1 MLMMIEVFMMIVSL
15 LVQERLLGHDNNNKQ

>member
-15 LVQERLLGHDNNNKQ
+15 LVQERLSGQDNNNKQ